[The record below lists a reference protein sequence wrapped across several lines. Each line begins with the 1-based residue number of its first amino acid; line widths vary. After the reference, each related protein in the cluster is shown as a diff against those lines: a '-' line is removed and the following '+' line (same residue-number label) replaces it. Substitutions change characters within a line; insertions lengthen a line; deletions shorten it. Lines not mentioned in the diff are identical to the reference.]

1 MRCWHGISRV
11 NNKQLEDMVE
21 GVRHGM
27 PVKYVELSLLL
38 GQGRVLFHQLFQEA
52 KDRGPVRAWTL
63 FHLKVP
69 WDAQEHPELALNLP
83 SSNIM

>member
-1 MRCWHGISRV
+1 
-11 NNKQLEDMVE
+11 MVE

-69 WDAQEHPELALNLP
+69 
-83 SSNIM
+83 